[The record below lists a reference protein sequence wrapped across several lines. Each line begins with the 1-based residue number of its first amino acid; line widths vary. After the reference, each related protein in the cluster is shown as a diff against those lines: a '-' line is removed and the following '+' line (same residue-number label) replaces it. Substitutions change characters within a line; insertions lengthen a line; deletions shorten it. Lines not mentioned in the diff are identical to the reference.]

1 MFDQVV
7 PMDNTTREKARE
19 NAENEARRKAV
30 EAGADEKTLE
40 VIDVMEVPLAYL
52 PGNAVRYFLK
62 VVGDLAESE
71 AQNLEQLTD
80 QGTKVKSIL
89 RLFFSIFLKQWKGT
103 RENLNGERECAS
115 FPFMLHIDCSSSFV
129 ME

>member
-1 MFDQVV
+1 
-7 PMDNTTREKARE
+7 MDNTAREKARE

-89 RLFFSIFLKQWKGT
+89 RLFFSIFLKQT
-103 RENLNGERECAS
+103 ERNPRKPERRA
-115 FPFMLHIDCSSSFV
+115 
-129 ME
+129 

>member
-71 AQNLEQLTD
+71 AQNLEQITD

-89 RLFFSIFLKQWKGT
+89 RLFFSIFLKQRKGT
-103 RENLNGERECAS
+103 RENLNGERKCAS